1 MYLLYSMGTVWG
13 AAFSSTIIQNNL
25 TYALRRAL
33 SNVPEKDKVRLSPVS
48 VIPFLSSLFIESE

>member
-1 MYLLYSMGTVWG
+1 MGTVWG